1 MDICAGGTI
10 NSGATSITFT
20 NNHAV
25 PCNITSCS
33 LPGFPTIPP
42 NVVVPARVGSQP
54 GTKTVQLDPPPT
66 VKGDYPYTADC
77 CDQLTGPVIK
87 VQ

>member
-10 NSGATSITFT
+10 NSGSTSITFT
-20 NNHAV
+20 NNHHV

-33 LPGFPTIPP
+33 LPGFPAIPP
-42 NVVVPARVGSQP
+42 IVVVPARVGSNP
-54 GTKTVQLDPPPT
+54 GTKTVPLNPPPT
-66 VKGDYPYTADC
+66 VKRDYPYTPDC
-77 CDQLTGPVIK
+77 CDKETGPVIK